1 MVDLEQAVQAVENG
15 LLPAIR
21 IAGRPQ
27 RSFGLADRM
36 ARYHVPGFSMALVQG
51 AEMAWSKAVGL
62 QQAGG
67 DEPVTGE
74 TLFQAGSIS
83 KPVSA
88 MAALRLVEDGVLD
101 LDADVNEALRSWQV
115 PENEHTHR
123 QKVTLRG
130 LLSHSAG
137 LTVYD
142 YRGYPAGQ
150 DLPTVQQILDG
161 RPPAN
166 SEPVR
171 VFQQPGAGQR
181 YSGGGYVVMQQLL
194 EDVTGQPFADVVQ
207 ALVLDE
213 LGMANSTFEQPL
225 PGARAARAATAH
237 RGSGDP
243 VPGRWHTYPE
253 RAAAGLWTTPSD
265 LARFVVE
272 ILKSYAGA
280 SNAVLSVE
288 MTRQMLTLPPG
299 GWYGLGFYLIEAEG
313 RMRFQHPGWNEGYH
327 AFVGGEVSTGEGVAW
342 MSSGENGILLG
353 LEMLRG
359 LAKVLGWSGF
369 EQMEKSIAQVDPAVY
384 ARYEGRYR
392 YVEYPEYG
400 AVIARE
406 GDRLVW
412 EEVPDGMR
420 YELYPE
426 SDTRFFA
433 CERWEPITFVGGAG
447 GAVEAMMVGEG
458 ERLERVS

>member
-1 MVDLEQAVQAVENG
+1 MVDLQQAVQAVEHG
-15 LLPAIR
+15 LLPAVR

-36 ARYHVPGFSMALVQG
+36 ARYHVPGFSMALIQG
-51 AEMAWSKAVGL
+51 AETTWTQAYGL
-62 QQAGG
+62 QQAGS
-67 DEPVTGE
+67 DVPVAGE

-88 MAALRLVEDGVLD
+88 MAALRLVQEGVLD
-101 LDADVNEALRSWQV
+101 LDADVNAVLRSWQV
-115 PENEHTHR
+115 PENEHTQQH
-123 QKVTLRG
+123 KVTLRG

-137 LTVYD
+137 LTVYG
-142 YRGYPAGQ
+142 YRGYPARQ
-150 DLPTVQQILDG
+150 ELPTLQQILDG
-161 RPPAN
+161 QPPAN

-171 VFQQPGAGQR
+171 VFQEPGAGQR

-194 EDVTGQPFADVVQ
+194 EDVTGQRFADLVQ
-207 ALVLDE
+207 ALVLDP

-225 PGARAARAATAH
+225 PGARAGRAATAH

-243 VPGRWHTYPE
+243 VAGRWHTYPE
-253 RAAAGLWTTPSD
+253 GAAAGLWTTPSD

-272 ILKSYAGA
+272 ILNSYGGT
-280 SNAVLSVE
+280 SNAVLSTE
-288 MTRQMLTLPPG
+288 MTRQMLTSPPG
-299 GWYGLGFYLIEAEG
+299 GWYGLGFYLVETEG

-327 AFVGGEVSTGEGVAW
+327 AFAGGEVSTGQGVAW
-342 MSSGENGILLG
+342 MSNGENGLLLG

-359 LAKVLGWSGF
+359 LAKVLGWAGF
-369 EQMEKSIAQVDPAVY
+369 EQMEKAVAQVDPALY

-392 YVEYPEYG
+392 YVAYPDYS
-400 AVIARE
+400 AVIGRE
-406 GDRLVW
+406 GDRLSW
-412 EEVPDGMR
+412 EEVPDGIR

-426 SDTRFFA
+426 SDTTFFA
-433 CERWEPITFVGGAG
+433 RERWEPVTFVTGAG
-447 GAVEAMMVGEG
+447 GAVEAMMVGQD